1 MDALAERRQQGAG
14 LRAEKQA
21 KPRGLNFNNDFLT
34 GALGVIILAMS
45 FRNLR
50 DLIKALEKKDWLR
63 RIKTEVSSELEI
75 SEIYD
80 RVVKKAGPA
89 LLFEKVK
96 GSAFPV
102 LINAFGSMER
112 MAFAL
117 GEKSLDDVARRFED
131 LANLPAPEGLMEK
144 ARLVPKLLELANL
157 PPKVV
162 GKAPCQEVV
171 MQNPDLSILPAL
183 KCWPFD
189 RGRYLT
195 LPIVLTRSPKSGTR
209 NLGMYRM
216 QIYDRKTTGMH
227 WHPHKGGA
235 QHYREAEMMNKP
247 LPVAV
252 ALGGS
257 PALIFSASA
266 PVPEGID
273 EYLFAGFLQGE
284 AVEVVKGKTVDLE
297 VPAEAE
303 IILEGYVEPKE
314 RRLEGP
320 FGDHTGFYSLPDEY
334 PVFHLTGITHR
345 RDAIYP
351 ATVVGRPVM
360 EDCFMAK
367 AAERIFLVFLKKIFP
382 EIVDLALP
390 AEGIFHN
397 YAFVSIDKRYPGH
410 AYKIMH
416 GLWGLGQMMFF
427 KWIVVFDR
435 GVNVQDT
442 SEVLWRL
449 GNNIDPARDI
459 IFTKGPADVLDHAAP
474 RPGLGAKIGVDA
486 TRKWKEEG
494 FEREWPE
501 EIRMTEEIKEL
512 VSKRWKDYGID

>member
-1 MDALAERRQQGAG
+1 M
-14 LRAEKQA
+14 
-21 KPRGLNFNNDFLT
+21 
-34 GALGVIILAMS
+34 
-45 FRNLR
+45 
-50 DLIKALEKKDWLR
+50 IKGLEKTGQLKR
-63 RIKTEVSSELEI
+63 VQTEVSAELEI

-80 RVVKKAGPA
+80 RVVKKSGPA

-96 GSAFPV
+96 DSPFPV
-102 LINAFGSMER
+102 LINAFGSNER

-117 GEKSLDDVARRFED
+117 GEKSLDDLANRFEE
-131 LANLPAPEGLMEK
+131 LANLQAPEGFREK
-144 ARLVPKLLELANL
+144 AKLLPKLLELANL
-157 PPKVV
+157 PPKLV

-171 MQNPDLSILPAL
+171 MEKPDLTILPAL
-183 KCWPFD
+183 KCWPLD
-189 RGRYLT
+189 GGRYLT
-195 LPIVLTRSPKSGTR
+195 LPIVLTKSPKTGTR

-216 QIYDRKTTGMH
+216 QIYDQKTSGMH

-235 QHYREAEMMNKP
+235 QHYREAEQMNKP
-247 LPVAV
+247 LPVAI

-314 RRLEGP
+314 RKLEGP
-320 FGDHTGFYSLPDEY
+320 FGDHTGFYSLPDQY
-334 PVFHLTGITHR
+334 PVFHLTAITHR
-345 RDAIYP
+345 KDAIYP
-351 ATVVGRPVM
+351 ATVVGRPPM

-367 AAERIFLVFLKKIFP
+367 ASERIFLVLLRKIFP
-382 EIVDLALP
+382 EIVDLNLP
-390 AEGIFHN
+390 MEGVFHN

-410 AYKIMH
+410 ADKIMH
-416 GLWGLGQMMFF
+416 GLWGLGQMMFT

-435 GVNVQDT
+435 EVNVQDT
-442 SEVLWRL
+442 SEVLWRM
-449 GNNIDPARDI
+449 GNNIDPQRDI
-459 IFTKGPADVLDHAAP
+459 IFAKGPTDVLDHAAP
-474 RPGLGAKIGVDA
+474 RSGLGTKIGIDA

-494 FEREWPE
+494 FEREWPD
-501 EIRMTEEIKEL
+501 EIGMTDEIKEL
-512 VSKRWKDYGID
+512 VSRRWKDYGID